1 MLSHLAGEDF
11 QLKIFEEFKQEFMVA
26 KSSDSFF
33 TEIAEKYPDYRNVL
47 TEYISCLEVEEQK
60 YARKAEAKKR
70 QYDLTANKDVKIEE
84 DKKRTNELEE
94 EAANMD
100 VKIEEDKKRIKEL
113 EEEAANMDVK
123 IAEYK
128 KRTKEFEEEAAKYE
142 DETAKDI
149 AKIAEQKRRK
159 YTFKV
164 ELEKL
169 YEKEIQKRHLEIK
182 ENFQN
187 QFGANEGSALLEKI
201 SEISVG

>member
-1 MLSHLAGEDF
+1 MFCKMDRVPLDEKRRMLSHLAGEDF
-11 QLKIFEEFKQEFMVA
+11 QLKIFEEFKKEFMVA
-26 KSSDSFF
+26 KSSDSVF
-33 TEIAEKYPDYRNVL
+33 TEIAEKYPDYRNIL

-84 DKKRTNELEE
+84 DKKRTN
-94 EAANMD
+94 
-100 VKIEEDKKRIKEL
+100 EL